1 MNKILVFLLLGVILL
16 RLPSLFEPNRYA
28 DEDIYLTIG
37 MALREGRVLYRDIH
51 DNKPPLIYFTAAV
64 ARNVANFRFIL
75 LLWNLIHV
83 AIFYRIAKLI
93 LGNNRGMVIICVL
106 FVMLSTLPLLEGNI
120 ANGEIFMIMPV
131 TAAMWLFWKNQASG
145 SFKSLLG
152 VGGLLAFGFLFKVTA
167 VFEAGAVGIFLLFYQ
182 PISKS
187 LVDKRVWGLILGF
200 GLPIIVS
207 IGLAYL
213 WGAGEIYVR
222 SALLQNIDYLSSWT
236 GGSSRG
242 LLGRAGLIFTLIGLV
257 FLMRNKLNRS
267 FIFLTIW
274 LLMSLLGALLSSRPY
289 PHYLLQIT
297 ASFTLLIG
305 AVTLTRRALAW
316 FVVAIT
322 TAFAAWQIKTVNFW
336 YYRSWPYYFNFLQ
349 YATGKISKPEYD
361 NFFQGVSRNK
371 AISGYVRQ
379 HTQPGEQVFVWG
391 TEPAI
396 YVLTNRLP
404 VGKYVTS
411 YHIRDFDKT
420 GETFS
425 QIQATP
431 PEAIVIFA
439 SEGDYLG
446 FVPWVKSHYSLA
458 QEAQDAQ
465 IYLQPNF

>member
-1 MNKILVFLLLGVILL
+1 MNKTLVFLLLGIILL
-16 RLPSLFEPNRYA
+16 RLPSLSEPNRYA

-51 DNKPPLIYFTAAV
+51 DNKPPLIYFTAAAV
-64 ARNVANFRFIL
+64 QSVTNFKFVL
-75 LLWNLIHV
+75 LLWNLIHM
-83 AIFYRIAKLI
+83 AIFYQLAKLI
-93 LGNNRGMVIICVL
+93 LGNNRRVTILCAL
-106 FVMLSTLPLLEGNI
+106 FVMLSTLPLWEGNI
-120 ANGEIFMIMPV
+120 ANGEIFMIMPI
-131 TAAMWLFWKNQASG
+131 TAAMWLFWKNQASD

-167 VFEAGAVGIFLLFYQ
+167 VFEAGAVAIFLLFYQ
-182 PISKS
+182 PVFKS
-187 LVDKRVWGLILGF
+187 LLDKKVWGLILGF
-200 GLPIIVS
+200 GLPIIISV
-207 IGLAYL
+207 GLVYW

-222 SALLQNIDYLSSWT
+222 SALLQNIGYLSSWM
-236 GGSSRG
+236 GGSSSG
-242 LLGRAGLIFTLIGLV
+242 LLGRVGLIFTLIILV
-257 FLMRNKLNRS
+257 FLVRNKLNRS
-267 FIFLTIW
+267 LIFLTVW

-297 ASFTLLIG
+297 APFVLLMG
-305 AVTLTRRALAW
+305 AVTLSQRALAW
-316 FVVAIT
+316 FIVAIT

-336 YYRSWPYYFNFLQ
+336 YYRSWPYYLNFLR
-349 YATGKISKPEYD
+349 YATRQISKPEYD

-371 AISGYVRQ
+371 IVSSYVRQ
-379 HTQPGEQVFVWG
+379 HTRPGERIFVWG

-396 YVLTNRLP
+396 YVLANRLP

-411 YHIRDFDKT
+411 YHVRDFDKT

-431 PEAIVIFA
+431 PKVIVIFA

-446 FVPWVKSHYSLA
+446 FVPWVKSHYLLT
-458 QEAQDAQ
+458 QEVQGAQ